1 MGEPFSYIEV
11 NISTAAAGAE
21 GALNLQDWG
30 TWLVLDHKPGDENE
44 NDGDIDDDDCDDDG
58 DGPGVGD
65 IDDNVEDLG

>member
-1 MGEPFSYIEV
+1 MGKPFSYIEV

-44 NDGDIDDDDCDDDG
+44 NDGDDNDDDG
-58 DGPGVGD
+58 DGPGGGD
-65 IDDNVEDLG
+65 IEDNVKDLG